1 MHRGSQLTRRSRA
14 QPPSLPACS
23 TRSARRQEPPEPFLV
38 KHENNTVK
46 SVPAHRRDGNVPAA
60 VLLPTDGDT
69 SRASNE
75 SVEVHAAVKEG
86 CSAVTL
92 PGPPW
97 IPLVGTEPA
106 WINVT
111 AVGAGHATVT
121 LNTSLPNVSTADSF
135 VHVEVFKLAWL
146 EILSDVVGWIYFLA
160 WSVSFYPQIY
170 LNWKRKCV
178 EGLSFDF
185 VGLNL
190 TGFLAYSFFNL
201 GMYFSR
207 VVQVGS
213 AVVETSVNEL
223 LVTPYNVTYTLRS
236 FWTRMDCSCFVYRN
250 NNRVSLPAR
259 LLLAVVWA
267 GTAIFGVVTLA
278 AGNHWRT
285 PWLLYLY
292 YFSYCK
298 LVITLTK
305 YLPQAYLNYVRKST
319 IGWSIGNIL
328 LDFTGG
334 SLSLLQMVIIAYN
347 YDDWTSLFGNVVKV
361 GLSLISMAFDVL
373 FILQHYVLYRNA
385 SVQLPDQENS

>member
-1 MHRGSQLTRRSRA
+1 MKTTLPSTLLFTDAMATFQLLCCCLLTLTPGNTLELISSPQDITIAIGSESGFYVHL
-14 QPPSLPACS
+14 
-23 TRSARRQEPPEPFLV
+23 
-38 KHENNTVK
+38 
-46 SVPAHRRDGNVPAA
+46 D
-60 VLLPTDGDT
+60 
-69 SRASNE
+69 RASNE

-97 IPLVGTEPA
+97 IPLVGIEPA

-207 VVQVGS
+207 VVQEEYRELHPTGVIPVELNDIVFGLH
-213 AVVETSVNEL
+213 AALATFITVVQCCIYERRGQS
-223 LVTPYNVTYTLRS
+223 
-236 FWTRMDCSCFVYRN
+236 
-250 NNRVSLPAR
+250 VSLPAR

-373 FILQHYVLYRNA
+373 FILQHYVLYRNGN
-385 SVQLPDQENS
+385 VQLPDQENS